1 MMFTNF
7 AGMARAAVWSA
18 VLPLIVLF
26 NGCAI
31 GPPRREPPSSV
42 MTSGRRPLPQR
53 RVLLRE

>member
-31 GPPRREPPSSV
+31 GPPGASRRHQ
-42 MTSGRRPLPQR
+42 L
-53 RVLLRE
+53 